1 MDNKVPDNGFLP
13 IAVPVCS
20 AVQDGESAA
29 AAGERLHF
37 NYGAGCR
44 CGAAGPRPGIAL
56 LMTRVPVIFTLI
68 RSTIARQIT
77 TQGTLSI
84 FITFEYLNSNL
95 YS

>member
-44 CGAAGPRPGIAL
+44 CGAAGPGIAL